1 MSIRRRV
8 KMKVLLS
15 LLFSL
20 LCGVLSY
27 NINIQP
33 RAKDCYFEDLH
44 VNDEMT
50 VTYQVSSGGNLDIDF
65 VLSDPDSPIYI
76 NNGKDTGTYSFT
88 ATKDGRHTYCFSN
101 AMSYNTEKSLSFNV
115 HGILYVPDEGH
126 TLPIEHEIRILADN
140 VKAVQDEQE
149 YLKARERSHRDTA
162 ESTNSRVKWWSIAQT
177 LLLIGT
183 CAWQVYYLK
192 AFFEVKRVI

>member
-1 MSIRRRV
+1 MS
-8 KMKVLLS
+8 
-15 LLFSL
+15 
-20 LCGVLSY
+20 
-27 NINIQP
+27 
-33 RAKDCYFEDLH
+33 
-44 VNDEMT
+44 
-50 VTYQVSSGGNLDIDF
+50 QVSSGGNLDIDF
-65 VLSDPDSPIYI
+65 ALSDPDVPIYT
-76 NNGKDTGTYSFT
+76 NMGKDTGTYSFT
-88 ATKDGRHTYCFSN
+88 ADKDGRHTYCFSN
-101 AMSYNTEKSLSFNV
+101 AMSYNTDKTISFNV

-162 ESTNSRVKWWSIAQT
+162 ESTNSRVKWWSMAQAG
-177 LLLIGT
+177 LLIAT